1 MDRNV
6 FVVYVLNI
14 WSIVAL
20 HPEGVDRNKD
30 QLPNG
35 YKPRNVALHPE
46 GVDRNIYG
54 PPNIKR

>member
-46 GVDRNIYG
+46 GVDRNT
-54 PPNIKR
+54 